1 MRLRASDA
9 VTASAG
15 LRAALR
21 SDGVAIPRSL
31 AWLAGFCVL
40 VIVASA
46 LRPIVYPGCNFDP
59 VRWRDPA
66 CVAEGVRFAMLDCM
80 MAVGSWKGRTRAEIV
95 AMLGESEPEAR
106 VEEAELGYYVGL
118 QRRGFVFDR
127 MWMVVSFCLDGST
140 SPVRVVKGL

>member
-1 MRLRASDA
+1 M
-9 VTASAG
+9 
-15 LRAALR
+15 
-21 SDGVAIPRSL
+21 PRSL
-31 AWLAGFCVL
+31 AWLAGFCLL

-66 CVAEGVRFAMLDCM
+66 CIAEGVRFAMLDRM

-95 AMLGESEPEAR
+95 AMLGDSEPEAQ

-118 QRRGFVFDR
+118 QRRGFAFDR
-127 MWMVVSFCLDGST
+127 MWMVVSFGPDGLT
-140 SPVRVVKGL
+140 SRVRVVKGP